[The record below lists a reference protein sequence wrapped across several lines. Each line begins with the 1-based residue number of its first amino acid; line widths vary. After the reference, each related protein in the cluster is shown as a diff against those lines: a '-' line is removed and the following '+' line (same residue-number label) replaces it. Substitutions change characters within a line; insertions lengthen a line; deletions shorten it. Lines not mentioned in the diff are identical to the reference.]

1 MRDRRYFFKYASMI
15 YRISNRYYDQKL
27 APYGIGS
34 GQQFF
39 LLRIAEN
46 DGITMFDLAGLG
58 HFDKGTVT
66 KAIQKLEERGYLRI
80 EPDAGDRRVRRLF
93 ITEQGRKA
101 AEAVYILRDQWNDVL
116 IRGLTPDQQELA
128 VQALRSMSDNA
139 YRYMGDLDNEE
150 PVLEARSFKGIVK

>member
-1 MRDRRYFFKYASMI
+1 MKDRRYFFKKAFMV
-15 YRISNRYYDQKL
+15 YRISNLDYDQKL
-27 APYGIGS
+27 TPHGIGS

-46 DGITMFDLAGLG
+46 DGISMFDLAGLG

-93 ITEQGRKA
+93 ITDLGRKA
-101 AEAVYILRDQWNDVL
+101 AEAVYTLRDQWNDVL
-116 IRGLTPDQQELA
+116 IQGLTADQQEMA

-139 YRYMGDLDNEE
+139 YRYIGDLDNGGTDSRIHM
-150 PVLEARSFKGIVK
+150 ASK